1 MLKPAIAASAA
12 LLASLWTVAAQED
25 EIIVTGSRI
34 SAYQSDFV
42 PVAHLRRR
50 ADFLLTTITVE
61 SDSRDGELRRSEVL
75 KTLNALAERAAKDTS
90 VELAVKRTFEF
101 EDDEIVYV
109 EPLTTKALAAD
120 ILTGGSRS
128 DTTKAE
134 LIIKTAIRPEDT
146 LESAFGRLE
155 KFAATATKT
164 GRALVYAD
172 DEPGLSV
179 VDLDRYRGP
188 LLAAIAADAAA
199 LKTALGAEYSVSISG
214 FEQPVRWRV
223 VGPLELALYFPYS
236 SSAAPK

>member
-1 MLKPAIAASAA
+1 MKRTIIAAAA
-12 LLASLWTVAAQED
+12 LLASIGSAGAQDD

-34 SAYQSDFV
+34 SAYERDFV
-42 PVAHLRRR
+42 PVVHLKRR

-75 KTLNALAERAAKDTS
+75 KTLSALADRAAKDAS

-134 LIIKTAIRPEDT
+134 LIVKTAIRPEDT
-146 LESAFGRLE
+146 LETAFGRLE
-155 KFAATATKT
+155 KFAQSASKT

-172 DEPGLSV
+172 NEPGLSV
-179 VDLDRYRGP
+179 VDLDRYRAP

-199 LKTALGAEYSVSISG
+199 LKSALGPDYGISLAG

-236 SSAAPK
+236 SAAAPR